1 MLLALLTGLAA
12 GALHVVAGPD
22 HLAALAP
29 IALRDRL
36 GAIRTGATWGLGHGA
51 GVVLVGGLG
60 VAASQL
66 VDAAWLSAWSEF
78 LVGFLLL
85 GVGAWALRS
94 ALKLTVHEHG
104 HGHHDSD
111 HSHLHLHVGQEA
123 HDRTAHRGHT
133 HAAFGVGLLHGAAG
147 TGHLLG
153 VIPALALPAAHAAIY
168 LAAYLVAAVASM
180 AVFGGALGLLARRTG
195 PRALRGLMA
204 ASGVAAI
211 AVGLYWL
218 SAGLPTA

>member
-1 MLLALLTGLAA
+1 MLTVLTGFAA
-12 GALHVVAGPD
+12 GALHVVTGPD

-36 GAIRTGATWGLGHGA
+36 GAIRTGATWGLGHGT
-51 GVVLVGGLG
+51 GVVLIGGLG
-60 VAASQL
+60 IAANEL
-66 VDAAWLSAWSEF
+66 VDATWLSAWSEF

-94 ALKLTVHEHG
+94 ALRLTVHQHDHEHVS
-104 HGHHDSD
+104 SD
-111 HSHLHLHVGQEA
+111 HSHLHLHLGEEA
-123 HDRTAHRGHT
+123 HDASAHRGHT

-153 VIPALALPAAHAAIY
+153 VIPALALPAAQAALY
-168 LAAYLVAAVASM
+168 LAAYLVAAVISM
-180 AVFGGALGLLARRTG
+180 AAFGGAMGLLAK
-195 PRALRGLMA
+195 RAGLRAMRGLMI
-204 ASGVAAI
+204 ASGVGAV

-218 SAGLPTA
+218 STGLPSA